1 MKKCKFN
8 KNNICSKDEIE
19 IDKITT
25 YDEDNTECMD
35 YDKKILNWYVIY
47 IRIVIN
53 KSRFSFEFHK
63 LISRLNLEAGIAN
76 TMEIKE

>member
-1 MKKCKFN
+1 MKYDERFNYIVRERILTVVKCSMKKCKFN

-35 YDKKILNWYVIY
+35 YDKKILN
-47 IRIVIN
+47 
-53 KSRFSFEFHK
+53 
-63 LISRLNLEAGIAN
+63 
-76 TMEIKE
+76 